1 MVLGDWK
8 AVCRSSTFVDSALPG
23 NQFFASFFSAPVSL
37 PASGPATATR
47 TIQKRSTNHFVRRPT
62 MTRVAAL
69 DTLSPCDTNDSDN
82 LLLPQP
88 VRYRHEPRGWNR
100 VDQPPCWFE
109 DG

>member
-1 MVLGDWK
+1 MVLGDWN

-37 PASGPATATR
+37 PASGPATATS
-47 TIQKRSTNHFVRRPT
+47 TIQKRSTSHFVRRPT

-69 DTLSPCDTNDSDN
+69 DTFVPPVTPTIFDN

-88 VRYRHEPRGWNR
+88 VRYRHEPRRRNR
-100 VDQPPCWFE
+100 VD
-109 DG
+109 